1 MSTQYEED
9 RLRALRELRL
19 LDTPASEAFD
29 RITRMASR
37 LFNLPISA
45 ISLTDKDRQWFKSRV
60 GVDEH
65 QLPRYKAP
73 CAQVTSTRDVVVLP
87 DILKEEFYRDS
98 DLAKAGM
105 RFYAGAPLVTREGF
119 GLAPCAWSVP
129 SRGR

>member
-1 MSTQYEED
+1 MQAQGEED

-19 LDTPASEAFD
+19 LDTPPSEAFD

-37 LFNLPISA
+37 LFDLPISA

-73 CAQVTSTRDVVVLP
+73 CVTSTRDVVVLP

-105 RFYAGAPLVTREGF
+105 RFYAG
-119 GLAPCAWSVP
+119 
-129 SRGR
+129 